1 MGRIAKW
8 RKDEKMY
15 TTLIDLMRKYLS
27 HYNTPNI
34 DCQLKDQF
42 NSYFAWHENNLE
54 GGHIESFGGP
64 VGSLQNRY
72 ILAGKLVL
80 DVPRCLPGPSD
91 WMKPGRLASLIKKLR
106 DIAYD
111 IDLRSTEIVRKV

>member
-1 MGRIAKW
+1 MGRMAKW

-27 HYNTPNI
+27 HYNTLNI
-34 DCQLKDQF
+34 DCQLKEQF

-64 VGSLQNRY
+64 AGSLQDFV
-72 ILAGKLVL
+72 IFLPGSSPSMPQGAFLVL
-80 DVPRCLPGPSD
+80 LTG
-91 WMKPGRLASLIKKLR
+91 
-106 DIAYD
+106 
-111 IDLRSTEIVRKV
+111 

>member
-1 MGRIAKW
+1 MGRMAKW

-15 TTLIDLMRKYLS
+15 TAIQDLMRTYLM
-27 HYNTPNI
+27 HDHTPNI
-34 DCQLKDQF
+34 DRQLKEQF
-42 NSYFAWHENNLE
+42 DSYFAWHEENWE
-54 GGHIESFGGP
+54 RGHIESFGGP
-64 VGSLQNRY
+64 AGSLQNRY
-72 ILAGKLVL
+72 ILAGKLAL
-80 DVPRCLPGPSD
+80 DAPRCLPGPSD